1 MASGTVA
8 AMSKPVVTVQSV
20 VINVR
25 DYEKQ
30 KAFWEAVLG
39 AEVAQEF
46 APFFVWFAPQ
56 HPGGVMVALQ
66 AVEDPTD
73 GPRRL
78 HLDTTVDDVAQA
90 RDRIIELGGSHL
102 ADREIEGFGWTVML
116 DPEGNEFCLA
126 PAGAH

>member
-1 MASGTVA
+1 
-8 AMSKPVVTVQSV
+8 MSKPVVTVQSV

-30 KAFWEAVLG
+30 KAFWGAVLG
-39 AEVAQEF
+39 AEIAQEV
-46 APFFVWFAPQ
+46 APWFVWFAPQ
-56 HPGGVMVALQ
+56 HAGGVMVALQ
-66 AVEDPTD
+66 TVEDPTD

-78 HLDTTVDDVAQA
+78 HLDTAVDDVADA
-90 RDRIIELGGSHL
+90 RDRIVELGGSHH
-102 ADREIEGFGWTVML
+102 ADKEMDGFHWTIML